1 MIKFLSGECDLP
13 IGMILIPY
21 KSIGTKSDFL
31 LGFKP
36 DYVVLKENKEEAI
49 KNVVIGVCEQS
60 LSGNHCYSGIFG
72 LDILKEVESFEYS

>member
-36 DYVVLKENKEEAI
+36 DYVVLKENTEEAI
-49 KNVVIGVCEQS
+49 KNVVIGVC
-60 LSGNHCYSGIFG
+60 
-72 LDILKEVESFEYS
+72 